1 MLEAGA
7 EVGTYCCSLLLCL
20 LFLLPLTPPS
30 PFLSSHATSPSLGLL
45 PSRLPPT
52 CSLSAEAAPT
62 DSEKEV
68 HTKVAQVLVKAP
80 EILQEL
86 RSYKGA
92 GELIREVGVASS
104 VLQGGRG
111 TN

>member
-7 EVGTYCCSLLLCL
+7 ELLH
-20 LFLLPLTPPS
+20 LTPPS
-30 PFLSSHATSPSLGLL
+30 PLLSLCYFLLFPFSL
-45 PSRLPPT
+45 PSFPLSGSSPLPPSPT

-92 GELIREVGVASS
+92 GELIREVGVALS